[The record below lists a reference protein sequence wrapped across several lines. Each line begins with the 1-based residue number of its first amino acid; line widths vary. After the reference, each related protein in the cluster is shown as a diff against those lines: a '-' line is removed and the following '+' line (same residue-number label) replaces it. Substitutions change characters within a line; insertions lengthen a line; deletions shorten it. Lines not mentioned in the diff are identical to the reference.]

1 VSRARKPGGGSR
13 SRKNAGADD
22 AALPGG
28 VAAGAGG
35 GFLGRYKPGAVRR
48 LERELEDRLSKIP
61 NRLNEFDYDPWG
73 FNREVLRK
81 ALLPTALVY
90 RYWFRARTKGIE
102 NVPAGRVLLIANH
115 AGQIPID
122 AAMVAAAMILEGE
135 PPRAV
140 RAMGEYWLPRLPWFN
155 VFMHRVGGVVGT
167 PKNCLD
173 LLNNGEAVEVFP
185 EGVRGVSKLFKD
197 RYKLA
202 RFGLGFMRLALQTK
216 TPIVPVG
223 IVGSEEQAPSLA
235 NIKPLAR
242 LLGMPA
248 FPITPTWPFLG
259 PLGLI
264 PFPSRYYIHF
274 GKPMVFEGDPD
285 DEDHHIQAQVDRV
298 KTQIA
303 RLIKAGKRRR
313 KSIFL

>member
-1 VSRARKPGGGSR
+1 MSRARKPAGGSR
-13 SRKNAGADD
+13 GRKKAGADES
-22 AALPGG
+22 APHG
-28 VAAGAGG
+28 VGAAGAEG
-35 GFLGRYKPGAVRR
+35 GFFGRYKPEALRR
-48 LERELEDRLSKIP
+48 LDRELEDRVSKIP

-73 FNREVLRK
+73 FNRDVLKR
-81 ALLPTALVY
+81 ALLPAALFY
-90 RYWFRARTKGIE
+90 RYWFRAQTKGIE
-102 NVPAGRVLLIANH
+102 NVPPGRVLLIANH

-122 AAMVAAAMILEGE
+122 AAMVATAMILEGE

-140 RAMGEYWLPRLPWFN
+140 RAMGEFWLPRLPWFN
-155 VFMHRVGGVVGT
+155 IFMHRVGGVVGA
-167 PKNCLD
+167 PKNCVD
-173 LLNNGEAVEVFP
+173 LLNNEEAVEVFP

-202 RFGLGFMRLALQTK
+202 RFGLGFMRLALQTN

-235 NIKPLAR
+235 NIRPLAR
-242 LLGMPA
+242 LLNMPA

-264 PFPSRYYIHF
+264 PLPSRYYIHF

-285 DEDHHIQAQVDRV
+285 DEDHHIQAKVDQV
-298 KTQIA
+298 KTQIV
-303 RLIKAGKRRR
+303 RLINAGKRQR